1 MRRESIQESL
11 DKEFSVP
18 QSLFV
23 AEGLKLRALKPVA
36 IRVSRGQDVWFAEN
50 ERLDIYATGESK
62 EAAIQEFRLL
72 LVRFYCH
79 YKSLDAQK
87 ALKRA
92 RELKQLFEE
101 RFAEVSS
108 ESRSEDCPRQVFLPR
123 ALGVTN
129 PKITYSSTMYIM
141 GRNQGSKR
149 LYHTAQNTKTL
160 APTT

>member
-1 MRRESIQESL
+1 MMASPALRVTSCDEDMNAEVRKLGYSTVATASPFFGPSRKAIQESL

-50 ERLDIYATGESK
+50 ERLDIYATGDSK

-79 YKSLDAQK
+79 YRSLDAQR

-101 RFAEVSS
+101 RFAEV
-108 ESRSEDCPRQVFLPR
+108 EQ
-123 ALGVTN
+123 
-129 PKITYSSTMYIM
+129 
-141 GRNQGSKR
+141 
-149 LYHTAQNTKTL
+149 
-160 APTT
+160 